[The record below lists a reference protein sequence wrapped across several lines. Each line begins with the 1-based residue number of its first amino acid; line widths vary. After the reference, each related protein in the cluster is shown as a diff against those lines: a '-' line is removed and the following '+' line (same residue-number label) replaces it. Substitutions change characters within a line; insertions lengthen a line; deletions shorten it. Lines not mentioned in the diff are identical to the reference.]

1 LLLRLHQATLPAY
14 AQIRHGPIE
23 YGKDLVVLTQER
35 GEVVLRMYQAK
46 IGDITRPTWR
56 AAQPELEEI
65 FQVDLSALQL
75 PLEPTVREGVL
86 VFNGHV
92 NPHTEPVVEGWL
104 EEQRR
109 DHGRSYE
116 LMNLDALVNWIF
128 SQNLLNELRAALRE
142 VGMAVV
148 EA

>member
-1 LLLRLHQATLPAY
+1 MPTY

-23 YGKDLVVLTQER
+23 YGKDLVVLTEER
-35 GEVVLRMYQAK
+35 GELILRMYQAK
-46 IGDITRPTWR
+46 IGDITKPTWR

-65 FQVDLSALQL
+65 FQVDLSRLQF
-75 PLEPTVREGVL
+75 PVEPTVRQGVL

-104 EEQRR
+104 QEQHR
-109 DHGRSYE
+109 DHQRSYE
-116 LMNLDALVNWIF
+116 LMHLDALVNWIF

-142 VGMAVV
+142 LGVSVV